1 MELQE
6 YIQLIKKR
14 LLLIFLITLA
24 AVFVSG
30 VISFFVIKPTYQA
43 SISVDIGNNQ
53 VNTDKN
59 TGNQNY
65 NDVLMYQKLVKTYS
79 IYAKSRAV
87 AEDVVNELKLN
98 KTPEELN
105 NMITATPSSDT
116 EFLTISVKSK
126 SSDEAKDIA
135 NQVAKSLKTVTKKI
149 KNVDNV
155 QLVDDAVLPSSPI
168 SPKPFLN
175 IGIAFILGIFIS
187 VGLVFLLEYL
197 DNTVKDPD
205 ELEKLLELPVI
216 GNIPLIEV
224 KGKKGRAIETKSKK
238 GRGGKRDKRHSN
250 I

>member
-1 MELQE
+1 MELQV

-14 LLLIFLITLA
+14 LLLIFLITLTCI
-24 AVFVSG
+24 FVSG
-30 VISFFVIKPTYQA
+30 VVSFFVIKPTYQA

-53 VNTDKN
+53 TSTDKN

-87 AEDVVNELKLN
+87 AEDVVNELKLD
-98 KTPEELN
+98 KTPEEIN
-105 NMITATPSSDT
+105 NMITASPSADT

-126 SSDEAKDIA
+126 NSDEAKDIA

-155 QLVDDAVLPSSPI
+155 QLVDDAILPSSPI

-175 IGIAFILGIFIS
+175 IGIAFVLGILVS
-187 VGLVFLLEYL
+187 LGLVFILEYL
-197 DNTVKDPD
+197 DNTVKDSD
-205 ELEKLLELPVI
+205 ELEKLLEIPVI

-224 KGKKGRAIETKSKK
+224 KGKKGRETETKSKK